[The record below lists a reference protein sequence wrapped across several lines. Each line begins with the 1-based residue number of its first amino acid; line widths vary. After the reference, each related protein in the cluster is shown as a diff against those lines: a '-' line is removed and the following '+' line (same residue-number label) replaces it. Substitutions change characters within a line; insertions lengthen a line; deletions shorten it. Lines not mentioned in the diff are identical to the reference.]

1 MAERSPQ
8 AVLEVLARHQ
18 QLHGCLYRGRLQ
30 SMPAKRSR
38 RLMLLSEVA
47 QVFEP
52 GIRYPEPVV
61 NDRLRVIHPDYA
73 ALRRYLV
80 DEDFMDR
87 ADGQYWRTGG
97 PVSPS
102 A

>member
-8 AVLEVLARHQ
+8 AVLDVLARHQ
-18 QLHGCLYRGRLQ
+18 QLHGCLYRGRVETL
-30 SMPAKRSR
+30 PARRSR

-52 GIRYPEPVV
+52 GIRYPEAVV
-61 NDRLRVIHPDYA
+61 NDLLRVIHPDYA
-73 ALRRYLV
+73 ALRRYLI
-80 DEDFMDR
+80 DEDFLDR

-97 PVSPS
+97 PVEPS